1 MQKHSARAVQ
11 NIVRGP
17 CKNIGSDS
25 KERSGLVP
33 CARLERCEDR
43 RDREDREARERSRSC
58 YVLERALED
67 ARVETLRRRDRALG
81 VGCTYA
87 VSASGLGRLAEL
99 QYAAREGFAVWSCV
113 PRWLRAAIHGNDGN
127 HGPYGDATVTT
138 RDRGVDVVGLRDG
151 RLVLAQVKW
160 YREGACVSGDADMKL
175 ALIGATTQ
183 RGCADMGLLAPP
195 VTVLVVR
202 RGARTARSSPG
213 TETIEYVEL
222 TDADLGLDG
231 PRGPLGLS
239 GLGGDTGL
247 SARLCGPGSAEPCQ
261 AGAEI
266 DPCVNYECD
275 SRTVASSCTDKAA
288 CPFEAYRYRRER
300 SKECL
305 R

>member
-1 MQKHSARAVQ
+1 MQ
-11 NIVRGP
+11 
-17 CKNIGSDS
+17 NIGSAS
-25 KERSGLVP
+25 KERSGLLP
-33 CARLERCEDR
+33 CARLERCE
-43 RDREDREARERSRSC
+43 DREDREARERSRSC

-67 ARVETLRRRDRALG
+67 ARVETLRRRDRA
-81 VGCTYA
+81 VCTDA

-175 ALIGATTQ
+175 ALIGATAQ

-231 PRGPLGLS
+231 PRGPRSCRRRTPSLGA
-239 GLGGDTGL
+239 T
-247 SARLCGPGSAEPCQ
+247 
-261 AGAEI
+261 
-266 DPCVNYECD
+266 
-275 SRTVASSCTDKAA
+275 ASQRRPWSLAASC
-288 CPFEAYRYRRER
+288 PRRRER
-300 SKECL
+300 RTRRPTRLFGVLSL
-305 R
+305 WRPWRP